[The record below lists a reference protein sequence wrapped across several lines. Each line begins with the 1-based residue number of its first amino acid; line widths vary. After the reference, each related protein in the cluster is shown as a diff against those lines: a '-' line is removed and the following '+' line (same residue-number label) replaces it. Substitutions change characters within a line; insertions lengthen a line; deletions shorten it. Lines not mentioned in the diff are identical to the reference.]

1 MKRFSFIFSIIIFC
15 TGNIL
20 GQNNDT
26 IKVHQLDSITILERA
41 PQRSRE
47 VTVGTRVSSIS
58 SATLESNKARSLSE
72 LLSDNSTIYI
82 KSLGQGAMATASFR
96 GTAASHTKVNWNG
109 IALNPSMSN
118 TFDFSQLPVFFA
130 DDVALYHGSGH
141 LKNGTGALGGSVN
154 VSNVADWSDHS
165 KAKAFVE
172 IGSYD
177 TYTGAATV
185 RFKREKSLFKTRI
198 YHQQSE
204 NNYKYLNKVFKLEDF
219 YDRREEADYH
229 QTGLMQEA
237 YFRPDNKSTISSNL
251 WLMYGAKSIP
261 QPIIVNVT
269 TRERVKDYGLN
280 YYLGYDRSMGKH
292 DLSVK
297 GAYLL
302 NIMRY
307 KESYDSDYF
316 EPNKNFN
323 RMQSFQLKTDYIYN
337 LSEKLYLGASARY
350 SRDIV
355 RAHSSDSTKLT
366 DGTKIK
372 SDWDKGRDI
381 INIQGQ
387 VYWKPVSLLAINAHV
402 MGELNDDRFAKTF
415 STGVSSDVI
424 PNRLNLKASVSYNY
438 KYPSMNELY
447 FVPGGNPLLKP
458 EKGFSYDLTLTYTSK
473 IGDNFYI
480 KSEASGYRMDIDDWT
495 MWLPR
500 EDKPSIW
507 SPTNINNVLAQG
519 VEITI
524 KLDYIIDNL
533 NLGLVANYAYTSS
546 KNKNKNSQDDN
557 TKGKQ
562 LPYIPLQKAN
572 TRLSAEWKNFQ
583 FVYNVSYNDK
593 RYTTQDESYQTPAY
607 TIHNA
612 ELSYNWKIRNKYHL
626 TPKLSVQNIFD
637 EYYESTQ
644 YYPMPLR
651 IISGSL
657 LFTF

>member
-1 MKRFSFIFSIIIFC
+1 
-15 TGNIL
+15 
-20 GQNNDT
+20 
-26 IKVHQLDSITILERA
+26 
-41 PQRSRE
+41 
-47 VTVGTRVSSIS
+47 
-58 SATLESNKARSLSE
+58 
-72 LLSDNSTIYI
+72 
-82 KSLGQGAMATASFR
+82 
-96 GTAASHTKVNWNG
+96 
-109 IALNPSMSN
+109 
-118 TFDFSQLPVFFA
+118 
-130 DDVALYHGSGH
+130 
-141 LKNGTGALGGSVN
+141 
-154 VSNVADWSDHS
+154 
-165 KAKAFVE
+165 
-172 IGSYD
+172 
-177 TYTGAATV
+177 
-185 RFKREKSLFKTRI
+185 
-198 YHQQSE
+198 
-204 NNYKYLNKVFKLEDF
+204 
-219 YDRREEADYH
+219 
-229 QTGLMQEA
+229 
-237 YFRPDNKSTISSNL
+237 
-251 WLMYGAKSIP
+251 
-261 QPIIVNVT
+261 
-269 TRERVKDYGLN
+269 
-280 YYLGYDRSMGKH
+280 
-292 DLSVK
+292 
-297 GAYLL
+297 
-302 NIMRY
+302 
-307 KESYDSDYF
+307 
-316 EPNKNFN
+316 
-323 RMQSFQLKTDYIYN
+323 MQSFQLKTDYIYN